1 MAKDSIDL
9 HGYKVY
15 EVADVVDRF
24 LMQISN
30 SNLKRAKIIT
40 GKGSGAV
47 QKATIEYL
55 KKAGY
60 QFSFEKLSNGQQN
73 TGVLILFLD

>member
-9 HGYKVY
+9 HGFKVD
-15 EVADVVDRF
+15 EVADEVDRF
-24 LMQISN
+24 LMRLST
-30 SNLKRAKIIT
+30 SNLKRAKIVT

-47 QKATIEYL
+47 QKATIDYL

-60 QFSFEKLSNGQQN
+60 HFGYEKSPNGKEN

>member
-9 HGYKVY
+9 HGYKVD
-15 EVADVVDRF
+15 EVADEVDRF
-24 LMQISN
+24 LMRLSS

-47 QKATIEYL
+47 QKATISYL
-55 KKAGY
+55 KQAGY
-60 QFSFEKLSNGQQN
+60 QFAFEKSPNGKEN
-73 TGVLILFLD
+73 SGVLILFLD

>member
-9 HGYKVY
+9 HGITIS
-15 EVADVVDRF
+15 EVDEKVDRF

-30 SNLKRAKIIT
+30 SSLKRARIIT

-47 QKATIEYL
+47 QKATIAYL
-55 KKAGY
+55 KRAGY
-60 QFSFEKLSNGQQN
+60 HFSYEKLPNGKPN
-73 TGVLILFLD
+73 TGVLVLHLD

>member
-9 HGYKVY
+9 HGFKVD
-15 EVADVVDRF
+15 EVANEVDRF
-24 LMQISN
+24 LMRLST
-30 SNLKRAKIIT
+30 SNLKRAKIVT

-47 QKATIEYL
+47 QKATIDYL

-60 QFSFEKLSNGQQN
+60 QFGYERLSNGKEN

>member
-9 HGYKVY
+9 HGYRVD
-15 EVADVVDRF
+15 EVADEVDRF
-24 LMQISN
+24 LMRLSS

-55 KKAGY
+55 KRAGY
-60 QFSFEKLSNGQQN
+60 HFAFEKLSNGKEN
-73 TGVLILFLD
+73 SGVLILFLD